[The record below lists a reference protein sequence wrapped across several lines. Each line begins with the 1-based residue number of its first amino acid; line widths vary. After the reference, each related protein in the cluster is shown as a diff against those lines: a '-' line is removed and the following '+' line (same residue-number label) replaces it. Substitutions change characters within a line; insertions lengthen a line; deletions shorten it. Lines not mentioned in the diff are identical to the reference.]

1 MLELKISLLGE
12 IGIYPYPAVLWLSV
26 RPPPPPSFSVYLCA
40 SLPYDKTLSN
50 NGRDEAAHN
59 LRFCQTQ
66 IIKYKQIAI
75 FHQSFQYT
83 PKISL
88 ILLN

>member
-12 IGIYPYPAVLWLSV
+12 IGIYPYSAF
-26 RPPPPPSFSVYLCA
+26 FSVYLYT